1 MIMRRVDLNR
11 LTQEKDEM
19 ERVIQTNQEEFESC
33 RDQIN
38 ADMCEIEELE
48 SELSTMKCNVEN
60 MKQSIRELIELDEGD
75 KKKLFEINKKLNN
88 NEPEYIRP
96 SEKERPLNESSLSV
110 FSTCNADN

>member
-48 SELSTMKCNVEN
+48 SELSTMKSNVEN
-60 MKQSIRELIELDEGD
+60 MKQSIRELIELDEED

-88 NEPEYIRP
+88 IEPGYIRP
-96 SEKERPLNESSLSV
+96 SEKERPLNEMNLSV
-110 FSTCNADN
+110 FTPIKMIQ